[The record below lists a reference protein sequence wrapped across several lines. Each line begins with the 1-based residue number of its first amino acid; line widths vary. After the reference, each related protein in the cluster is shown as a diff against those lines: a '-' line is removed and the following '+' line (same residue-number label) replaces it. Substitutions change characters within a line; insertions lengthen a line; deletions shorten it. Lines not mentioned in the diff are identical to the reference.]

1 MYFLGIRALFAPM
14 ASRFKYFFIL
24 IVLGCTSLLFS
35 QQIEVDST
43 EIDLKSN
50 PPLAIPLRYSG
61 TFAELR
67 PNHFHAGV
75 DLKTMGREGLPVY
88 AVADGFVRR
97 INVAINSY
105 GKAVYIDHPKT
116 NKTSVYAH
124 LTQFSP
130 KIQNFVKSQQYL
142 SESYEIR
149 RYLKAEDIPIKKGE
163 IIGYSGN
170 TGNSFGPHLHFEIR
184 DLNSEDPLNP
194 LKFGLTAEDNE
205 PPSILG
211 LYLFESESATV
222 FSATQNRSR
231 IALNALEGTINYKAI
246 DTIETQ
252 AYFGFGIDAFDRLSL
267 SANKNGWYSVALLKN
282 DSLISAIK
290 TDRFSFKESAKIN
303 ELIDYSFLK
312 TSKKNVLLLN
322 KELIKAS
329 DTPENWKLI
338 VSDYASNS
346 STIEWTTMPAKEK
359 KRLREATVNK
369 LLDTL
374 IANAY
379 LNAKIIALPGSLI
392 ASEKLSVELKR
403 DTLIIEPEN
412 QLIRKP
418 ILTKL
423 SYTNPQAERQFYPYR
438 FLAKLSEKKE
448 LQFIRKMTSDTLE
461 ASLKSLGRY
470 VIGTDSI
477 PPLIT
482 PRNFTSGQAINGYRF
497 LEINGIDHETGI
509 LSYNGYL
516 DGQWVLFE
524 YEPKKN
530 LFTFDT
536 NDVLLVPGTHRL
548 VFEAEDFLGNR
559 SQTIY
564 NLTIN

>member
-1 MYFLGIRALFAPM
+1 M
-14 ASRFKYFFIL
+14 ASSFKYFFIL
-24 IVLGCTSLLFS
+24 IVFGCTSLLFS

-61 TFAELR
+61 TFTELR

-205 PPSILG
+205 PPSISG
-211 LYLFESESATV
+211 LYLFESESATA

-231 IALNALEGTINYKAI
+231 IALNALEGTLKAI

-282 DSLISAIK
+282 DSLISEVK

-338 VSDYASNS
+338 VSDYTSNS
-346 STIEWTTMPAKEK
+346 STIEWTTMPAKEN

-374 IANAY
+374 I
-379 LNAKIIALPGSLI
+379 
-392 ASEKLSVELKR
+392 
-403 DTLIIEPEN
+403 
-412 QLIRKP
+412 
-418 ILTKL
+418 
-423 SYTNPQAERQFYPYR
+423 
-438 FLAKLSEKKE
+438 
-448 LQFIRKMTSDTLE
+448 
-461 ASLKSLGRY
+461 
-470 VIGTDSI
+470 
-477 PPLIT
+477 
-482 PRNFTSGQAINGYRF
+482 
-497 LEINGIDHETGI
+497 
-509 LSYNGYL
+509 
-516 DGQWVLFE
+516 
-524 YEPKKN
+524 
-530 LFTFDT
+530 
-536 NDVLLVPGTHRL
+536 
-548 VFEAEDFLGNR
+548 
-559 SQTIY
+559 
-564 NLTIN
+564 